1 MLHYVDLKQS
11 GHFLNSVLF
20 FLLYDL
26 ANKPTKYCIDMTNRN
41 VLVMTWWFLFCFTR
55 LSSCPS
61 PVTLLIREYGMIDKK
76 CNKT

>member
-1 MLHYVDLKQS
+1 MLHYVDLKQP

-26 ANKPTKYCIDMTNRN
+26 ANKPTKYCIDLTNRN
-41 VLVMTWWFLFCFTR
+41 VLVMTWWFLFCFTS